1 MMLDLL
7 QSLENFFTVAVGYVW
22 GMPLLIL
29 LLGGGVYFTIYARF
43 LPFRYFKH
51 GIDVLRGKYDNAEEK
66 GEISHFQALSGHL
79 AATVGMGN
87 ISGVALAIVAGGPGA
102 IFWMWISALLG
113 ITTKFFTCSLAVMY
127 RGKDSQGDLQGGP
140 MYVIREGMP
149 KVWKPLAAF
158 FCVAGLFGATP
169 IFQANQIVQVTK
181 DVILR
186 PMGMVGEDELIVNI
200 LIGLVITFFTALVIF
215 GGLKRIADVASKLVP
230 AMVVVYGLSVLAIMI
245 VNASSVWTNFFL
257 IFEDAFT
264 ANAVLGGAVGAV
276 IIEGAK
282 RAAFSNE
289 AGIGTAPM
297 MHGAAKTD
305 EPIREGL
312 VAMLGPV
319 IDTMI
324 VCTMTGLCILSTGV
338 WQAGGSD
345 GITLTAQAFE
355 SSIPY
360 VGHYILFVPVLIFAF
375 TTVFGMAYYGKKCF
389 SYLFGAEYGHLFN
402 YWYVSIIVIGSVW
415 SLDGV
420 VNLIFVMYGL
430 MAIPTMISAIYL
442 SPKVLKEAKR
452 YFSDLKA

>member
-1 MMLDLL
+1 MFELL
-7 QSLENFFTVAVGYVW
+7 QSLENFFNAAVGYVW

-29 LLGGGVYFTIYARF
+29 LLGGGLFFTIYARF

-51 GIDVLRGKYDNAEEK
+51 GIDVLRGKYDNPEEK

-127 RGKDSQGDLQGGP
+127 RGRDSQGDLQGGP

-149 KVWKPLAAF
+149 KIWKPLAAF
-158 FCVAGLFGATP
+158 FCIAGLFGATP

-181 DVILR
+181 DVLLR
-186 PMGMVGEDELIVNI
+186 PMGLVGENELMINI
-200 LIGLVITFFTALVIF
+200 IIGLIITFFTALVIF
-215 GGLKRIADVASKLVP
+215 GGIKRIADVASKLVP
-230 AMVVVYGLSVLAIMI
+230 AMVVIYGFSVLIIMMI
-245 VNASSVWTNFFL
+245 NADAVITNFLL

-319 IDTMI
+319 IDTLI

-338 WQAGGSD
+338 WQTGGQD
-345 GITLTAQAFE
+345 GISLTAQAFDQ
-355 SSIPY
+355 SIPV
-360 VGHYILFVPVLIFAF
+360 VGSYILFIPVLIFAF

-389 SYLFGAEYGHLFN
+389 SFLFGAENGHYFN
-402 YWYVSIIVIGSVW
+402 YWYVAIIVIGSVW
-415 SLDGV
+415 SLNGV

-442 SPKVLKEAKR
+442 SPKVIKEAKR
-452 YFSDLKA
+452 YFSSLNE

>member
-1 MMLDLL
+1 MFDLL
-7 QSLENFFTVAVGYVW
+7 QSLENFFNVAVGYVW

-29 LLGGGVYFTIYARF
+29 LLGGGLYFTFYARF

-51 GIDVLRGKYDNAEEK
+51 GIDVLMGKHDKAEEK

-113 ITTKFFTCSLAVMY
+113 ITTKFFTCTLAVMY

-149 KVWKPLAAF
+149 KAWKPLAAF

-181 DVILR
+181 DVVLK
-186 PMGMVGEDELIVNI
+186 PMGWVGEHELMVNI
-200 LIGLVITFFTALVIF
+200 GIGLVITFFTALVIF

-230 AMVVVYGLSVLAIMI
+230 AMVVVYGLSVLSIMI
-245 VNASSVWTNFFL
+245 INADAVLVNFFL

-264 ANAVLGGAVGAV
+264 AQAVLGGAVGAV

-319 IDTMI
+319 IDTLV

-338 WQAGGSD
+338 WQTGGSD
-345 GITLTAQAFE
+345 GITLTAQAFDN
-355 SSIPY
+355 SIPVVGSY
-360 VGHYILFVPVLIFAF
+360 VLFVPVLIFAF

-402 YWYVSIIVIGSVW
+402 YWYVAIIVIGSVW
-415 SLDGV
+415 SLNGV

-430 MAIPTMISAIYL
+430 MAIPTMVSAIYL

-452 YFSDLKA
+452 YFKTIQNP

>member
-1 MMLDLL
+1 MLHLL
-7 QSLENFFTVAVGYVW
+7 HALENFFNVAVGYVW

-29 LLGGGVYFTIYARF
+29 LLGGGLYFTFYSRF

-51 GIDVLRGKYDNAEEK
+51 GIDVLRGKFDNPKEK

-102 IFWMWISALLG
+102 IFWMWVSALLG

-127 RGKDSQGDLQGGP
+127 RGKDSLGDLQGGP

-149 KVWKPLAAF
+149 KAWKPLAAF
-158 FCVAGLFGATP
+158 FCIAGLFGATP

-186 PMGMVGEDELIVNI
+186 PMGMVGEDELMVNI

-245 VNASSVWTNFFL
+245 VNADAVWTNFFL

-264 ANAVLGGAVGAV
+264 AKAALGGAVGAM

-338 WQAGGSD
+338 WQTGGSD

-360 VGHYILFVPVLIFAF
+360 LGHYILFVPVLIFAF

-389 SYLFGAEYGHLFN
+389 SYLFGAKHGHLFN

-430 MAIPTMISAIYL
+430 MAIPTMVSAIYL

-452 YFSDLKA
+452 YFAGLK

>member
-1 MMLDLL
+1 MFDLL
-7 QSLENFFTVAVGYVW
+7 QSLENFFNVAVGYVW

-29 LLGGGVYFTIYARF
+29 LLGGGLYFTFYARF

-51 GIDVLRGKYDNAEEK
+51 GIDVLMGKHDKAEEK

-113 ITTKFFTCSLAVMY
+113 ITTKFFTCTLAVMY

-149 KVWKPLAAF
+149 KAWKPLAAF

-181 DVILR
+181 DVVLK
-186 PMGMVGEDELIVNI
+186 PMGWVGEHELMVNI
-200 LIGLVITFFTALVIF
+200 GTGLVITFFTALVIF

-230 AMVVVYGLSVLAIMI
+230 AMVVVYGLSVLSIMI
-245 VNASSVWTNFFL
+245 INADAVLVNFFL

-264 ANAVLGGAVGAV
+264 AQAVLGGAVGAV

-319 IDTMI
+319 IDTLV

-338 WQAGGSD
+338 WQTGGSD
-345 GITLTAQAFE
+345 GITLTAQAFDN
-355 SSIPY
+355 SIPVVGSY
-360 VGHYILFVPVLIFAF
+360 VLFVPVLIFAF

-402 YWYVSIIVIGSVW
+402 YWYVAIIVIGSVW
-415 SLDGV
+415 SLNGV

-430 MAIPTMISAIYL
+430 MAIPTMVSAIYL

-452 YFSDLKA
+452 YFKTIQNP